1 MQISFNS
8 GSTNKVIHKCFWDML
23 TSAKYLESAK
33 TNRCGVIPYT
43 IANGSIYFLLAR
55 DKSTKELG
63 DFGGGVR
70 KSEFALTAALRE
82 FYEESHG
89 IFGQIYKSESDM
101 SNKVA
106 LVDGNNMAII
116 FAPLESA
123 WLEDAQRVFLENPP
137 KKKKE
142 DEVSELV
149 WVSEYNFSSLIKG
162 ESVSRNILWSK
173 IQSFFRKNYNH
184 QRAKNLLKSAAS
196 RSPGIIAV

>member
-1 MQISFNS
+1 
-8 GSTNKVIHKCFWDML
+8 ML

-55 DKSTKELG
+55 DKTTRELG

-106 LVDGNNMAII
+106 LVDGSNMAIV
-116 FAPLESA
+116 FVPLDSM
-123 WLEDAQRVFLENPP
+123 WLEEAQRVFLEHPP

-149 WVSEYNFSSLIKG
+149 WVSEYTFSSLIKG
-162 ESVSRNILWSK
+162 ESVSKNILWTK

-184 QRAKNLLKSAAS
+184 QRVKGLLKSAAS
-196 RSPGIIAV
+196 RGTAIVAI